1 MFNTKTL
8 DTEAEQVRI
17 TWSRYRG
24 GRGTYIGVTGRTY
37 IGVSGQRSCPG
48 QTCAGNS
55 RDSSLIEVLYKKQA
69 YNISYSILRV
79 VQVTEKQQ
87 LGKL

>member
-24 GRGTYIGVTGRTY
+24 GRGTYIGVTGRTCV
-37 IGVSGQRSCPG
+37 GVSGQRSYPG
-48 QTCAGNS
+48 RTCAGDS
-55 RDSSLIEVLYKKQA
+55 RDRDNHLAYRESSSFKTVI
-69 YNISYSILRV
+69 
-79 VQVTEKQQ
+79 
-87 LGKL
+87 